1 MARTSRTR
9 ADRLFRQGAPVAFL
23 IAIAAWPGPGWSAAR
38 GAPAWESAPFSGRQ
52 AATASGVA
60 VVEARGGPGPGQTFR
75 VTVGRSVVLTT
86 DPAKSDGVFADF
98 PIPDFIAHFS
108 TPGLAAQDVIVVQQD
123 ATGNACDGGPLWLL
137 ILGKGRA
144 PKLTPPIDW
153 CGGPPPQVRAEGAKI
168 VIRLPATP
176 PSGQKGSGGVR
187 GETWVFEAGRL
198 RRISR

>member
-1 MARTSRTR
+1 MR
-9 ADRLFRQGAPVAFL
+9 ADRLFRQGPGIAFL
-23 IAIAAWPGPGWSAAR
+23 IAMAAWPGLGWSAAR
-38 GAPAWESAPFSGRQ
+38 GAPAWEAAPFSSRQ
-52 AATASGVA
+52 AATASGAA
-60 VVEARGGPGPGQTFR
+60 VVEARGAPGPGQTFR

-98 PIPDFIAHFS
+98 PIPHFIAHFS

-137 ILGKGRA
+137 ILGKARA
-144 PKLTPPIDW
+144 PKLTRPIDW

-176 PSGQKGSGGVR
+176 PGGQAGSGGVR

-198 RRISR
+198 RKIGR